1 MSKKIEEMSDKLDKR
16 NEEKG
21 DALTFFIGLV
31 VFCVGAFMIFK
42 NTDVHTAFR
51 FGGWFSFM
59 NNFPTGVVL
68 LPLIIGVM
76 ILFFS
81 DNSIL
86 GWLFVIIGLAIILV
100 GILMGLEITFRR
112 TDLFTTIMM
121 YGMTAAG
128 VGLILKGLY
137 GKSRK

>member
-1 MSKKIEEMSDKLDKR
+1 MKKKMDEMSDKLDKR
-16 NEEKG
+16 NKERG
-21 DALTFFIGLV
+21 DALTFFIGIV

-42 NTDVHTAFR
+42 NTDVTTGFR

-68 LPLIIGVM
+68 LPLIIGIM

-100 GILMGLEITFRR
+100 GILMGLEIRFRR
-112 TDLFTTIMM
+112 TDLFTSIMM

-128 VGLILKGLY
+128 VGLTLKGLY
-137 GKSRK
+137 GKSRD

>member
-1 MSKKIEEMSDKLDKR
+1 MSNKLDKR
-16 NEEKG
+16 NAEKG
-21 DALTFFIGLV
+21 DALTFFVGLV

-42 NTDVHTAFR
+42 NTDVHTSFR
-51 FGGWFSFM
+51 FGGWLNFM

-86 GWLFVIIGLAIILV
+86 GWLFVIVGLAIILV